1 MRWKSAIAFALLTFF
16 GGSQVALAAGADHL
30 TPPGS
35 EDRIPIF
42 FMEGMAGSD
51 RCTVD
56 NLELINGFGRPWES
70 DGAHDA
76 RVPSPENFRIWFSNG
91 CRSDS
96 ISIEGLGGANG
107 RDRMLLRPGDA
118 AMYRPS
124 GAVEITVSLL
134 SDQAPPSRRL
144 LLL

>member
-1 MRWKSAIAFALLTFF
+1 MTLALLTFF
-16 GGSQVALAAGADHL
+16 GGSQATLAVGADHL
-30 TPPGS
+30 TAPGS

-42 FMEGMAGSD
+42 FMQGMGGSD
-51 RCTVD
+51 RCTVE
-56 NLELINGFGRPWES
+56 NLELIDGFGQHWES
-70 DGAHDA
+70 NGGYDA

-96 ISIEGLGGANG
+96 ISIEGIGGPNG

-118 AMYRPS
+118 AMFRPV
-124 GAVEITVSLL
+124 GAVEISITLL
-134 SDQAPPSRRL
+134 SDQSPPSRQL